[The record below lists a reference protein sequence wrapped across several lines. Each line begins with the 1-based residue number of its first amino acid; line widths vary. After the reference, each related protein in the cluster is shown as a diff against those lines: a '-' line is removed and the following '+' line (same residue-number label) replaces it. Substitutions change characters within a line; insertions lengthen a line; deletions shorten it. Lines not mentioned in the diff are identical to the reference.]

1 MNQITLAR
9 YIQSF
14 LQPLSAAAADPN
26 EESRLLARLGYA
38 APPNVSF
45 LGSLAEVIEV
55 GIDVAELLAED
66 EGSDSGA
73 AGRLVGNIIDAVQSV
88 SNTVTNL
95 QGSLSPGAAGSSLV
109 TSTDFLETL
118 PRKLFDLLL
127 IDFLSREAPGTLGI
141 LRVLSIV
148 RLAPVEVVGDPN
160 RVRHV
165 SMYVAWERL
174 PTLVSNPL
182 GELKEY
188 YGWGTPEGIDV
199 PRLFESFRI
208 LAMAVGLRSE
218 YRGID
223 PTARQMIDQA
233 VGASGRVQQD
243 GDPVLLRLP
252 VFPIPNAEIGVDVY
266 PIENPADGAITGLAL
281 DAFADAQAS
290 ITIQASENVRL
301 DAHLGGHVSGF
312 GILVRPDQPVTI
324 MTSASSGDPA
334 EIFQNIALD
343 ADLGITFESS
353 RGLPLVLLGT
363 NGSTR
368 LQIAS
373 MAAKVATKK
382 EQLSSDIDF
391 LVEASVTKAAVVIQ
405 TSSSDGF
412 LAKVLPKDGVSLEFD
427 FMIGFSLQSGL
438 YFGIGGGVEL
448 ALPINFTLFDVF
460 TIETAY
466 LSLRGNTANG
476 KTRLTFAASALIKL
490 AIGPVKA
497 QVEKMGVQAQLKSA
511 DDGAGNLGP
520 MNFSIGFKPPNGI
533 GLKIEAEAVTGGG
546 YLFFDFE
553 EESYAGI
560 AQVKIQDFIDI
571 KLIGLLTTRLPELP
585 PGQKGFS
592 LLLIVTAEFSPIT
605 LAYGFTLNGVGGLIG
620 INRKM
625 MLEPLRDGVKT
636 GAVNS
641 ILFPTD
647 PVGRATQIISD
658 LKTIFPPAL
667 NRFVLG
673 PMIKIGWGASIITL
687 EIGIVIEV
695 PMPIRIAILGKI
707 TLALPTPDE
716 AVAIIRMDI
725 LGTIDIARSDVS
737 IDATLYDS
745 RILVFTITGD
755 MSMRLNWGESPL
767 FLISIGGFNPRF
779 ERPPG
784 FPTLNRLAISLA
796 TGENPRLRFE
806 KYMAV
811 TSNSF
816 QMGAKFEVYASA
828 DISVLGTFTAC
839 AYMGFDTFF
848 QFDPFHF
855 IAEIYGGA
863 DIQRNGASLIS
874 AELRLTLDG
883 PGPFRA
889 VGIAAVNFLGRH
901 EVSFE
906 AIAGEPQLPDAAPA
920 SQPLALLRA
929 AFADAKNWTVLLPER
944 QGLPV
949 TLRERDPVGECL
961 LHPFG
966 GIRSRQTVVPL
977 NTGIERFGNTAPDF
991 LGPFVVEDV
1000 TLKVAGDPAASKAVK
1015 PARFLKE
1022 QFAPG
1027 QYFALSDEEKI
1038 SRPSFE
1044 MRDAGVEL
1052 TWEQFEAGSAFAAGP
1067 AVATVWEYDT
1077 IEIDVASGARTESAA
1092 TLDAA
1097 LAGLWLSGS
1106 AGTQARLDEAGSARY
1121 VGTPQKLRV
1130 ADASYVLIDTTTG
1143 AVAGAAAGVT
1153 YTDALA
1159 EKGVSGSGTAVVGQH
1174 EVAANV

>member
-1 MNQITLAR
+1 MNQITIAR
-9 YIQSF
+9 YVQSF
-14 LQPLSAAAADPN
+14 LRPLASATADGD
-26 EESRLLARLGYA
+26 EEARLLARLGYA
-38 APPNVSF
+38 APPKVRF
-45 LGSLAEVIEV
+45 LGSLAAVIKV
-55 GIDVAELLAED
+55 GADAYELLADED
-66 EGSDSGA
+66 GSDSGA
-73 AGRLVGNIIDAVQSV
+73 VGRLVSDIIDAVQSV
-88 SNTVTNL
+88 SNTVTDL
-95 QGSLSPGAAGSSLV
+95 EASLDGGAAGSALV

-118 PRKLFDLLL
+118 PRKLFDLLF
-127 IDFLSREAPGTLGI
+127 IDFLDREAPGTLGI

-148 RLAPVEVVGDPN
+148 RLEQVDVVNDPN
-160 RVRHV
+160 RVSHV
-165 SMYVAWERL
+165 SSFVAWERL
-174 PTLVSNPL
+174 PTLVSDPL
-182 GELKEY
+182 GELKTY
-188 YGWGTPEGIDV
+188 YGWGTPEGIQI
-199 PRLFESFRI
+199 PRLFESLRI
-208 LAMAVGLRSE
+208 LAIAVGLRSE
-218 YRGID
+218 YRGIE
-223 PTARQMIDQA
+223 PTARQLIDQA
-233 VGASGRVQQD
+233 IGAAGRVQQ
-243 GDPVLLRLP
+243 GDEPVLLRLP
-252 VFPIPNAEIGVDVY
+252 VFPIPNAEIGVDIY
-266 PIENPADGAITGLAL
+266 PIENAANIVTGLAL

-312 GILVRPDQPVTI
+312 GILVRPDAPVTV
-324 MTSASSGDPA
+324 MTSVTSGDPQQ
-334 EIFQNIALD
+334 IFNNIALD

-373 MAAKVATKK
+373 MAAKVAVQK
-382 EQLSSDIDF
+382 EQASPDIDL

-405 TSSSDGF
+405 TSGSDGF

-427 FMIGFSLQSGL
+427 FLIGFSLQSGL
-438 YFGIGGGVEL
+438 YFGIGGGIEL
-448 ALPINFTLFDVF
+448 ALPINFTLLDVF

-466 LSLRGNTANG
+466 LALRGNTTNG

-497 QVEKMGVQAQLKSA
+497 TVEKLGVQAQLKSA
-511 DDGAGNLGP
+511 DTAGNLGP
-520 MNFSIGFKPPNGI
+520 MDFGIGFKPPNGI
-533 GLKIEAEAVTGGG
+533 GVKIEAEAVTGGG

-592 LLLIVTAEFSPIT
+592 LLLIVSAEFSPIT

-620 INRKM
+620 INRTM
-625 MLEPLRDGVKT
+625 MLEPLRAGVKT

-673 PMIKIGWGASIITL
+673 PMVKIGWGASILTL
-687 EIGIVIEV
+687 EIGIVIEI

-707 TLALPTPDE
+707 TLALPTPEE

-745 RILVFTITGD
+745 RVLAFTITGD

-779 ERPPG
+779 QRPPG

-796 TGENPRLRFE
+796 TGENPRLRLE

-811 TSNSF
+811 TANSF
-816 QMGAKFEVYASA
+816 QMGAKFEVFASA
-828 DISVLGTFTAC
+828 DVSVLGTFTVC
-839 AYMGFDTFF
+839 AFLGFDTFF

-863 DIQRNGASLIS
+863 DIQRNGASLLS

-889 VGIAAVNFLGRH
+889 VGIAALNFLGRH

-906 AIAGEPQLPDAAPA
+906 ATAGEPQLPDAAPA

-929 AFADAKNWTVLLPER
+929 ALADAKNWSVLLPER
-944 QGLPV
+944 QGVPV
-949 TLRERDPVGECL
+949 ILREQDPAGESR

-966 GIRSRQTVVPL
+966 GIKSRQTVVPL

-991 LGPFVVEDV
+991 LGPFVVEEV
-1000 TLKVAGDPAASKAVK
+1000 TLKMAGGDPAASKAVK
-1015 PARFLKE
+1015 NPARFVKE

-1027 QYFALSDEEKI
+1027 QFFALSDEEKI

-1044 MRDAGVEL
+1044 LRDAGVEL
-1052 TWEQFEAGSAFAAGP
+1052 TWEQFETGDAFATGP
-1067 AVATVWEYDT
+1067 TITTAWEYDT
-1077 IEIDVASGARTESAA
+1077 IEIDVESSTRTAVPSA
-1092 TLDAA
+1092 LDGA
-1097 LAGLWLSGS
+1097 LAGRWLSG
-1106 AGTQARLDEAGSARY
+1106 AIGRQVRLDEFGSARY
-1121 VGTPQKLRV
+1121 VGTPQKMTV
-1130 ADASYVLIDTTTG
+1130 SEAAYVLIDTATG
-1143 AVAGAAAGVT
+1143 APQGPESGQT

-1159 EKGVSGSGTAVVGQH
+1159 AKTIAGPGTAVVATH

>member
-1 MNQITLAR
+1 MNQITLAK
-9 YIQSF
+9 YLQSF
-14 LQPLSAAAADPN
+14 LQPLAAAAADPV
-26 EESRLLARLGYA
+26 EEARLLARMGYA
-38 APPNVSF
+38 APPGVAF
-45 LGSLAEVIEV
+45 LGSLAAVIEV
-55 GIDVAELLAED
+55 GFDVAELLAEE
-66 EGSDSGA
+66 EGSESGA
-73 AGRLVGNIIDAVQSV
+73 AGRLVGDIIDAVQAV

-95 QGSLSPGAAGSSLV
+95 QGSLSGGAAGSSLV
-109 TSTDFLETL
+109 TNTDFLETL
-118 PRKLFDLLL
+118 PRKLFDLLF
-127 IDFLSREAPGTLGI
+127 IDFLSREAPGTLGM

-148 RLAPVEVVGDPN
+148 RLQPLEVIGDPD
-160 RVRHV
+160 RVSHV
-165 SMYVAWERL
+165 SAYVAWERL
-174 PTLVSNPL
+174 PTLVSDPL
-182 GELKEY
+182 GELKTY
-188 YGWGTPEGIDV
+188 YGWGTPAGIDV
-199 PRLFESFRI
+199 PLLFESLRI
-208 LAMAVGLRSE
+208 LAIAVGLRAE

-223 PTARQMIDQA
+223 PAARQMIDQA
-233 VGASGRVQQD
+233 VGAAARVPQD

-266 PIENPADGAITGLAL
+266 PIENTAGGAIAGLGL
-281 DAFADAQAS
+281 DAFADAAAS
-290 ITIQASENVRL
+290 ITIQASDNVRL

-312 GILVRPDQPVTI
+312 GILIRPDEPVTI

-334 EIFQNIALD
+334 AIFQNIALD

-368 LQIAS
+368 LQVAS

-382 EQLSSDIDF
+382 AQASPDIDF

-448 ALPINFTLFDVF
+448 ALPINFTLLDVF

-466 LSLRGNTANG
+466 LALRGHTANG

-490 AIGPVKA
+490 AIGPLKA
-497 QVEKMGVQAQLKSA
+497 TVEKMGVQAQLASG
-511 DDGAGNLGP
+511 DEPGNLGP
-520 MNFSIGFKPPNGI
+520 MNFAIGFKPPNGI

-546 YLFFDFE
+546 YLFFDFD

-592 LLLIVTAEFSPIT
+592 LLLIVAAEFSPIT

-620 INRKM
+620 INRTM
-625 MLEPLRDGVKT
+625 MLEPLRAGVRT

-687 EIGIVIEV
+687 EIGIIIEI

-745 RILVFTITGD
+745 RVLVFTITGD

-784 FPTLNRLAISLA
+784 FPTLSRLAISLA

-816 QMGAKFEVYASA
+816 QMGARFEVYASA
-828 DISVLGTFTAC
+828 DLSVLGTFTAC
-839 AYMGFDTFF
+839 AYLGFDTFF

-863 DIQRNGASLIS
+863 DIQRNGASLMS

-889 VGIAAVNFLGRH
+889 VGVAALNFLGRH

-944 QGLPV
+944 QGVPV
-949 TLRERDPVGECL
+949 TLRERDPAGASV

-966 GIRSRQTVVPL
+966 GVRSRQTVVPL

-991 LGPFVVEDV
+991 LGPFVVDEV
-1000 TLKVAGDPAASKAVK
+1000 ALKTPGGDPAATRTVK
-1015 PARFLKE
+1015 PARFVKE

-1044 MRDAGVEL
+1044 LRDAGVEL

-1067 AVATVWEYDT
+1067 AIATDWEYDT
-1077 IEIDVASGARTESAA
+1077 IEIDVASAARSAA
-1092 TLDAA
+1092 AA
-1097 LAGLWLSGS
+1097 TIAPELAGQWL
-1106 AGTQARLDEAGSARY
+1106 AGAAGRQSRLDEPGSARY
-1121 VGTPQKLRV
+1121 VGTTQKLTV
-1130 ADASYVLIDTTTG
+1130 TDASYVLIDTATG
-1143 AVAGAAAGVT
+1143 GVTGAAAGVT

-1159 EKGVSGSGTAVVGQH
+1159 EKTAAGSGTAVVGQH
-1174 EVAANV
+1174 EVALNV